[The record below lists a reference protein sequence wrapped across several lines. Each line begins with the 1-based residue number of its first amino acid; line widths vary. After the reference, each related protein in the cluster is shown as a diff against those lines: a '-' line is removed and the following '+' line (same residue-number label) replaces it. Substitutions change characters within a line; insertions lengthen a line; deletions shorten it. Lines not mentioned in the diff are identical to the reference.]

1 MNCSDSASSEEF
13 GGGAVWIGDTGP
25 NLISDCQFSNCST
38 NEKGGAILFSDDG
51 ESFPFLSSF
60 VKFCFFDNNTAAV
73 DGQDVGILKNWIQ
86 LLTQGSFVE
95 CRTMTNRTQRVMY
108 GSNDESGWI
117 KLGFFDKFYVN
128 SVDGLDHYACG
139 LNQRKCKSIS
149 FVTNVIDPDKSSQT
163 NISVD
168 PSSYIESNCNFGTR
182 NIELTNSGSAKVTI
196 ISSISSGSLFSVST
210 GSLKVSSFDF
220 VHNTTKSSTET
231 SLFSLTSHGSLQL
244 RMCSISADSAH
255 SEQEPLKESLFIL
268 SAGNT
273 MIDSTVI
280 TGFHFFSKA
289 AITFTDSCE
298 ISLANSSI
306 SGISRKTGN
315 GGGIEGVV
323 GAGKSLVVEGGE
335 LSECSSE
342 CGNGGGIALRMQ
354 AESSFRMEK
363 PENETAGSSLVS
375 CSSHMSGGNGGLG
388 GGVYLY
394 AEDNSVPD
402 IAFMKTVFSDC
413 SAENGQNIFVNCHD
427 LSLTIQKE
435 KIKIVNGISD
445 SAQLEG
451 YERSTT
457 NETFPIPLDTYLRV
471 FTSPAFIAGADGHD
485 YTACGFSD
493 YPCSTIEYAVSLRF
507 RNEKRQICLLQP
519 FLLDR
524 ALVVDTQPSDFTA
537 MPEKS
542 QIKIAQDIRDARENI
557 IQTKTDCSFQSIC
570 FSLPS
575 SFLNS
580 ISAVFH
586 CCDKNLSLEKC
597 SFASDSNAIDVS
609 LATASKGCINI
620 RNMVLTGLCFS
631 SRSALAIEGD
641 ESRCMCENLI
651 WADIAVQSS
660 SPAIKVSDGSALEIC
675 NSEISELNIGSS
687 SFIGLKESTT
697 ISIMS
702 TSFKSVKKQTGNGG
716 VMHGIIGAGKSSTLW
731 NCTVDQC
738 LCTDANFVAGGAIHA
753 EVKSAGSF
761 VLSNNTLKGCCV
773 HKDTGVGGAVYL
785 KLPEVGVA
793 YSMKQLFFLDNQA
806 SLGNDVYLICPNP
819 RDIITSQRWEGSAKE
834 DEDNKYK
841 WVVDSEDNP
850 LTNVSILYY
859 LFPPK
864 ISTVFIKNGGSSN
877 AMCGDDLEPCGDLMF
892 GFRKMRSDQTAI
904 NILDSCSLN
913 DVLDR
918 NGLSLTVRGISS
930 TSRSSFAIDAN
941 GGFSLKT
948 EIHSASL
955 MLSYLRFNLSQESS
969 VGQMI
974 SIQGGSLFVDD
985 CLIGGESG
993 TNTSTNM
1000 CIIRGNKGVIQL
1012 TKTEIAH
1019 LSFSGDGGII
1029 SVSEG
1034 SVHIENSD
1042 WSFAEANKPLLNV
1055 ASCTNVIMAG
1065 NCAFDSCKSR
1075 AAEGGF
1081 AKCSLHPAG
1090 MLRFGNTSITN
1101 SGIADCTGRGGG
1113 VFLSLPEGAN
1123 NDFLFENITFRSNS
1137 AECGKDLF
1145 LICDNL
1151 NASVSPSKFLI
1162 SLVTD
1167 DGQRSADLM
1176 GCDRSCFKDSNH
1188 DLYLF
1193 LIQFQSQSII
1203 ISSAGFDMIGCGSE
1217 RYPCCSFARGFQN
1230 ILSDEQQKKIT
1241 IVDGASVDHSYDLSS
1256 FEVASSD
1263 PLNGCSLTINPNSS
1277 DGRVDD
1283 VICSHEALSFE
1294 SICFSL
1300 PLSFISG
1307 QLGLLQSAPSPDK
1320 GLTIENC
1327 TFSFFSSLSS
1337 LDSACQYYLIR
1348 SAGGFVH
1355 LSLCTFDPRSFK
1367 DVPLI
1372 IRSDFSADKCNF
1384 TGGKASGRSRGGVVA
1399 CYVSTH
1405 FSLSFQECE
1414 LEYCG
1419 CSETHGRGGFL
1430 FADCSSSNE
1439 PQPFS
1444 FKNVIFRGNSAYL
1457 GKSLFIAAR
1466 ELNGSVTSTTF
1477 NFNFSS
1483 LADDPNEFV
1492 GSDPLNENTD
1502 LFRFLI
1508 GYSSNTIFISSKGMD
1523 VTRCGNEDDPCS
1535 TFWKGMNQINQSSAQ
1550 KQIFIDNTSFVQNM
1564 FDLSNYSV
1572 ASTHC
1577 VSDEPTKAKLVLKKP
1592 GVDNFANG
1600 LFSNS
1605 WSLSFLQI
1613 DIFLDVTLD
1622 DVDGFVICSK
1632 NGQLSLA
1639 RCSLSSD
1646 VSVRF
1651 QSLIFIEMQ
1660 SGPLLIS
1667 NFEVLQLTFELELIS
1682 IWSGSPCVL
1691 SKCILSNMVTDKGFI
1706 RRIDGHL
1713 PERNEVP
1720 TITISA
1726 STFQKVSSSLNGACI
1741 LQCSSISPSAMQ
1753 INGSTFD
1760 MCRSESSENGGA
1772 MLFMLGIGGRF
1783 EVNNSRITN
1792 CECSL
1797 SNGKGGGVYLKTEG
1811 QGSLGFVFKN
1821 DEFKGNSAW
1830 KGRDIFVECWSIESQ
1845 INEAQFLLDLRPDVF
1860 NRFDAIFGCDNQ
1872 NHNPVDLT
1880 DYVTVYQQSTIVV
1893 SSLQERNGSNGRQCG
1908 KVDQPCLTVGRGL
1921 EHLVIDFAARLL
1933 IGGLGEIDNECN
1945 ITNTEIKSLS
1955 REKANITFRSALSMT
1970 RQCVISAENEASIES
1985 VRFILPLTFPSS
1997 HEILFSVVDGRA
2009 SLVSSEFCS
2018 ESDSG
2023 SNAPVL
2029 VSATNC
2035 ELILEEMK
2043 IQNLNCPRT
2052 IKCEDGNIMIHRLE
2066 LDFVC
2071 SSKSMLLVK
2080 KSNGSIEKLGVSN
2093 CIMNGGSFVE
2103 LVNLSPME
2111 SSTKME
2117 SFSFKDITFANV
2129 SSLTPASCIDC
2140 CAPECKLSLSNCTLS
2155 CCPSNAAE
2163 VGSLSAFS
2171 CCDKLIVE
2179 SCLFQGSINDENA
2192 YDPQNGNSQ
2201 LEICNWNGSLV
2212 HFDNCLAI
2220 VNDTTVEQSPFGG
2233 ISCSGGSVSVADG
2246 RFCNNNPSIPQY
2258 PSARRNIICSNAGA
2272 LTILSLKGG
2281 DGLLPNTSMWILNNG
2296 CNVSGIAEERSSPFF
2311 IPRLHSVKTNELKSD
2326 LTLSFTGS
2334 LLLPCN
2340 LSFQITSKAG
2350 NVEYVQKHHFSD
2362 KGFLSESEVQGF
2374 VSLSVFNEAP
2384 SDTDLFVSIL
2394 YGNLDRL
2401 SSTESIV
2408 IKNKSTFNEHESLT
2422 NKGTNTIS
2430 TFPLIII
2437 IVFLL
2442 LFFIVLLGLIV
2453 FVVRW
2458 RKAKRRTEELE
2469 EIVNDTVKK
2478 DPKAF
2483 EMVTMEMS
2491 PEEQWRREEREA
2503 EKKNEERIKKRVYEK
2518 SLEHSESSEHL
2529 LSESGSTE
2537 YILGKD
2543 SDKIPEWVLEKV
2555 EEEDIRKQTPSPS
2568 ISSTSTT
2575 DSDSTFV
2582 RGEDLCPTTSSMSNL
2597 VDAMACSSPHE
2608 KLIVDLRDSLFMLLH
2623 GKNEKKEMP
2632 IETLQEREQT
2642 TAQILFWVANL
2653 ALHSLDEMENPL
2665 QSLVNLSPHVV
2676 LFSEH
2681 MVICI
2686 VMHSDLLS
2694 SDDSDSSSI
2703 SSSTVVTSATN
2714 DDDDDDSLPS
2724 SAFEDESLFKKECM
2738 RWKAPELL
2746 INTKLGA
2753 TKKSVAFSV
2762 GMILWEC
2769 LTLKIPFGEY
2779 DAEAAGQKIANGER
2793 PNLHWMENSCLAEL
2807 AKKCLAQLPAD
2818 RPSLFNLKKEL
2829 YQRFPPGVMIV
2840 TASDAI
2846 DYVEDTNG
2854 YFYDSGDST
2863 C

>member
-1 MNCSDSASSEEF
+1 MAVDASSEGY

-73 DGQDVGILKNWIQ
+73 DGHDVGILKNWIQ

-95 CRTMTNRTQRVMY
+95 CRTMTNRTQRVMH
-108 GSNDESGWI
+108 GSNDVSGWI

-128 SVDGLDHYACG
+128 SVDGIDHYACG

-168 PSSYIESNCNFGTR
+168 PSSYIESNCNFSTR
-182 NIELTNSGSAKVTI
+182 NIELTNSGSAKATI

-268 SAGNT
+268 SAGDT

-280 TGFHFFSKA
+280 SGFHFFSKA

-435 KIKIVNGISD
+435 KIEIINGISD

-507 RNEKRQICLLQP
+507 RNEKRQICFLQP
-519 FLLDR
+519 FLLDH

-537 MPEKS
+537 MPEES

-557 IQTKTDCSFQSIC
+557 IQTKTDCSVQSIC

-580 ISAVFH
+580 ISTAFH

-641 ESRCMCENLI
+641 ESRCICENLI
-651 WADIAVQSS
+651 WTDIAVRSS
-660 SPAIKVSDGSALEIC
+660 SPAIKVSEGSALEIC

-702 TSFKSVKKQTGNGG
+702 TSFKSVKKQAGNGG
-716 VMHGIIGAGKSSTLW
+716 VIHGIIGAGKSSTLW

-761 VLSNNTLKGCCV
+761 VLSNNTLNGCCV

-785 KLPEVGVA
+785 KLPEAGVS

-841 WVVDSEDNP
+841 WVVDSEVNP
-850 LTNVSILYY
+850 LINVSILYY

-877 AMCGDDLEPCGDLMF
+877 VMCGDDLEPCGDLMF

-930 TSRSSFAIDAN
+930 TSRSSLTIDAN
-941 GGFSLKT
+941 GGFSLKI

-955 MLSYLRFNLSQESS
+955 MLSYLRFNLPQESS

-1042 WSFAEANKPLLNV
+1042 WSFAEANGPLLN
-1055 ASCTNVIMAG
+1055 AANCTNVIMAG

-1081 AKCSLHPAG
+1081 TKCSLHPAG

-1101 SGIADCTGRGGG
+1101 SGIADCTGKGGG

-1137 AECGKDLF
+1137 AECAKDLF

-1151 NASVSPSKFLI
+1151 NASVSPSKFLM

-1176 GCDRSCFKDSNH
+1176 GCDRSCFKNSNH

-1241 IVDGASVDHSYDLSS
+1241 IIDGASVNHSYDLSS

-1277 DGRVDD
+1277 DGRADD

-1348 SAGGFVH
+1348 STGGFVH
-1355 LSLCTFDPRSFK
+1355 LSLCTFDPRSFR
-1367 DVPLI
+1367 DVPLF

-1384 TGGKASGRSRGGVVA
+1384 TGGKTSGSSEGGVVA

-1444 FKNVIFRGNSAYL
+1444 FKNVTFRGNSAYL

-1577 VSDEPTKAKLVLKKP
+1577 APDEPTKAKLILEKP

-1600 LFSNS
+1600 FFSSS

-1622 DVDGFVICSK
+1622 DVDGIVICSK

-1667 NFEVLQLTFELELIS
+1667 NFEVLHLTFELELIS

-1691 SKCILSNMVTDKGFI
+1691 SKCILSNMVTDKGLI
-1706 RRIDGHL
+1706 RSIDSHL
-1713 PERNEVP
+1713 PERNNVP

-1797 SNGKGGGVYLKTEG
+1797 SNGKGGGVYLKTG

-1933 IGGLGEIDNECN
+1933 IGGLSEIDNECN

-2035 ELILEEMK
+2035 ELVLEEMT
-2043 IQNLNCPRT
+2043 IQNLNSPRT
-2052 IKCEDGNIMIHRLE
+2052 IECEDGNIMIHGLE

-2071 SSKSMLLVK
+2071 SSKSMLLLK

-2103 LVNLSPME
+2103 LVNSSPME

-2129 SSLTPASCIDC
+2129 SSLTSASCLDF

-2171 CCDKLIVE
+2171 CCNKLIVE

-2201 LEICNWNGSLV
+2201 LEICSWNGSLV

-2233 ISCSGGSVSVADG
+2233 ISCSGGSVSVDDG

-2311 IPRLHSVKTNELKSD
+2311 IPQLHSVKTNELKSD

-2340 LSFQITSKAG
+2340 LSFQITSKTG

-2374 VSLSVFNEAP
+2374 VSLS
-2384 SDTDLFVSIL
+2384 
-2394 YGNLDRL
+2394 
-2401 SSTESIV
+2401 
-2408 IKNKSTFNEHESLT
+2408 
-2422 NKGTNTIS
+2422 
-2430 TFPLIII
+2430 
-2437 IVFLL
+2437 
-2442 LFFIVLLGLIV
+2442 
-2453 FVVRW
+2453 
-2458 RKAKRRTEELE
+2458 
-2469 EIVNDTVKK
+2469 
-2478 DPKAF
+2478 
-2483 EMVTMEMS
+2483 
-2491 PEEQWRREEREA
+2491 
-2503 EKKNEERIKKRVYEK
+2503 
-2518 SLEHSESSEHL
+2518 
-2529 LSESGSTE
+2529 
-2537 YILGKD
+2537 D

-2623 GKNEKKEMP
+2623 GRNAKKEMA
-2632 IETLQEREQT
+2632 IGTLQQREYT
-2642 TAQILFWVANL
+2642 AAQILFWVANG
-2653 ALHSLDEMENPL
+2653 ALHSFEEMEIPL
-2665 QSLVNLSPHVV
+2665 QSLSNLSPYIV

-2681 MVICI
+2681 MVICVVI
-2686 VMHSDLLS
+2686 HSDFLP
-2694 SDDSDSSSI
+2694 DDSDSSSI
-2703 SSSTVVTSATN
+2703 SSSTVATSAS
-2714 DDDDDDSLPS
+2714 DDDDDSLPS
-2724 SAFEDESLFKKECM
+2724 SAFEEEDDFKKECL
-2738 RWKAPELL
+2738 RWKAPELMT
-2746 INTKLGA
+2746 NKKMGA
-2753 TKKSVAFSV
+2753 TKESVVFSI
-2762 GMILWEC
+2762 GMMLWEC

-2807 AKKCLAQLPAD
+2807 AKKCLSQLPAD

-2854 YFYDSGDST
+2854 YFYDSGGST